1 LRRILAISLLLI
13 FGLPLF
19 APLSGWSEASADT
32 PACCRRDGKHH
43 CAMDGSSSRQKQQV
57 TIVAEKCPCSP
68 ASLASVT
75 VLPFTPS
82 AASAIFAGIA
92 KHPAT
97 HPQVEARYRVSF
109 DRSRLKRGPP
119 ASSLL

>member
-32 PACCRRDGKHH
+32 PACCRKDGKHH
-43 CAMDGSSSRQKQQV
+43 CAMQDSSSGQKQQV
-57 TIVAEKCPCSP
+57 TIVAEKCPYSP
-68 ASLASVT
+68 AAVANVI
-75 VLPFTPS
+75 VLPFAPPVT
-82 AASAIFAGIA
+82 SAIFAGIA
-92 KHPAT
+92 QHPAT
-97 HPQVEARYRVSF
+97 HPQVEARYRISF